1 MPPCIAGIITMQT
14 VSQADREALMDYSLV
29 VNGTGNAFLQE
40 FGCPC
45 PRCALREPVANM
57 SVSIV
62 RREGG
67 RIAWHALVDVGLGV
81 VNSLLN
87 TFSPDEARVDWLLFS
102 HWHPDHSLEVN
113 RLGETMRRTARRRG
127 VKFARIPTWCRGGTG
142 KWLSRNYSYE
152 WYRCLEGRPSDES
165 EPPGTLLAP
174 IALGADAIEITPL
187 SVSHSGADINPESFK
202 EIRYNSACFIIRTGR
217 KKTVLLWDLDNK
229 NGGSQTRKRRRRNK
243 RWRPSAAP
251 ITSSSTASPGASRRS
266 WGSTRDISLS
276 RRCASMRGPCSRRRR
291 CSFTWAATRRARATP
306 AGAGRTRSGG
316 AEAQKLWSAEGLP
329 GTVRVPA
336 MGEEIII

>member
-1 MPPCIAGIITMQT
+1 MN
-14 VSQADREALMDYSLV
+14 YSLV

-57 SVSIV
+57 SVSIIC
-62 RREGG
+62 REEG

-87 TFSPDEARVDWLLFS
+87 TFSPDEARLDWLLFT

-127 VKFARIPTWCRGGTG
+127 MKFARIPTWCRGGTG

-152 WYRCLEGRPSDES
+152 WYRCLEGQPSDES
-165 EPPGTLLAP
+165 EPPGTLLSP

-202 EIRYNSACFIIRTGR
+202 ETRYNSACFIIR
-217 KKTVLLWDLDNK
+217 
-229 NGGSQTRKRRRRNK
+229 
-243 RWRPSAAP
+243 
-251 ITSSSTASPGASRRS
+251 
-266 WGSTRDISLS
+266 
-276 RRCASMRGPCSRRRR
+276 
-291 CSFTWAATRRARATP
+291 
-306 AGAGRTRSGG
+306 
-316 AEAQKLWSAEGLP
+316 
-329 GTVRVPA
+329 
-336 MGEEIII
+336 

>member
-1 MPPCIAGIITMQT
+1 
-14 VSQADREALMDYSLV
+14 MDYSLV

-45 PRCALREPVANM
+45 PRCALKEPVANM
-57 SVSIV
+57 SVSII
-62 RREGG
+62 RRDEG

-81 VNSLLN
+81 VNSLIKA
-87 TFSPDEARVDWLLFS
+87 FSPDEARLDWLLFS

-142 KWLSRNYSYE
+142 KWLARNYSYE

-174 IALGADAIEITPL
+174 IALGTDGIEITPL
-187 SVSHSGADINPESFK
+187 SVSHSGADIDPDNFK
-202 EIRYNSACFIIRTGR
+202 ETRYSSACFIVRTAR

-229 NGGSQTRKRRRRNK
+229 NGWITSPQTEMQKRTVEALSGADHLFIDCFSWTVEEVVGFNTGHLSFCHGEAVRQGPAAEGNTPGSHGRPRGRRRQPR
-243 RWRPSAAP
+243 
-251 ITSSSTASPGASRRS
+251 
-266 WGSTRDISLS
+266 L
-276 RRCASMRGPCSRRRR
+276 
-291 CSFTWAATRRARATP
+291 
-306 AGAGRTRSGG
+306 
-316 AEAQKLWSAEGLP
+316 GLD
-329 GTVRVPA
+329 RPA
-336 MGEEIII
+336 MGGGRFETLGGRWTAWDSTRTGHGGGIFHLRGSRAHAIRHPEYFAA